1 MASTFLKKR
10 AFKNSTFK
18 NSFLIIILANIL
30 TAQAVV
36 VDKRAIANPES
47 EWLSHG
53 RNYHEQRYSPLK
65 KINRDN
71 INQLDLSWSF
81 QFSTAR
87 GMEATPLVHN
97 GVIYISTG
105 WSHVHALDARSGK
118 QLWHYDAKVAKSHL
132 AKTCCGPVN
141 RGVALWQG
149 DSHAEL
155 QLFFGAL
162 DGRLIALDA
171 STGTENW
178 SVQTTPTDGNYSI
191 TGAPRVVP
199 RVVNGV
205 EKGMVIIGNGGAEL
219 GVRGFVSAYDV
230 KSGEQIW
237 RFYTVPGDPNK
248 PQESPELEAA
258 VETWSGDYWY
268 QNGGGGGTA
277 WDSIVYDPEL
287 DLIYIGTGN
296 GSPWNRDLRSP
307 GGGDN
312 LYLSSIVALQAGSGN
327 YVWHYQVT
335 PQDNWDSTATQQLV
349 LGELEIEGKPRSV
362 IMQAP
367 KNGFFYVLDR
377 ITGELLSA
385 DAFTHITWASH
396 VDMKTGRPVETK
408 YADYQSFGSTYIWPS
423 PYGAHNWQPMSF
435 SSKTGLMYIPV
446 QNIPGYFSA
455 QDSVVYRVDRW
466 NTGLDLSESRDPK
479 SWVAAKASMDALVYG
494 ELVAWDPVKKQRAWQ
509 VHHDKPSN
517 GGILSTAGDLVF
529 QGTWDGTFAAY
540 DAENGTPLWQ
550 YQSDS
555 AILAGP
561 ISYELDG
568 EQYIAVA
575 QGSGGTVMLTV
586 GDELKRNKV
595 NQNKL
600 LVFKRGEFNQI
611 RQVKNSNS
619 DNQTAQD
626 STLAT
631 ILALGHKAETN
642 PEIIKKGQ
650 TLYGQNCASCHG
662 ISVKSNY
669 IVPDLRYMSEQTHR
683 DFSGIVL
690 GGTYAHKGMIGFFE
704 TLSLDDS
711 EAIHAFLDDKQ
722 QRLPEMIEMTFLQKI
737 EYWFVYW
744 TARLGEKYPDLLNAT
759 RDMMM

>member
-1 MASTFLKKR
+1 MIITFLR
-10 AFKNSTFK
+10 YSLLMT
-18 NSFLIIILANIL
+18 LACSL
-30 TAQAVV
+30 LPAQATVNQQT
-36 VDKRAIANPES
+36 IANPQS
-47 EWLSHG
+47 QWLSYG
-53 RNYHEQRYSPLK
+53 RDYQEQRFSPLAQ
-65 KINRDN
+65 INRDN
-71 INQLDLSWSF
+71 INQLDLAWSF
-81 QFSTAR
+81 KFSTAR

-105 WSHVHALDARSGK
+105 WSHVHALDARTGE
-118 QLWHYDAKVAKSHL
+118 QLWHYDANVAKSHL

-149 DSHAEL
+149 DSGAEL
-155 QLFFGAL
+155 QVFFGAL
-162 DGRLIALDA
+162 DGRLIALNA
-171 STGTENW
+171 TTGTENW

-199 RVVNGV
+199 RVVNGI

-219 GVRGFVSAYDV
+219 GVRGFVSAYDI

-248 PQESPELEAA
+248 PQESPALEAA

-277 WDSIVYDPEL
+277 WDSMVYDPEL

-296 GSPWNRDLRSP
+296 GSPWNRELRSP

-312 LYLSSIVALQAGSGN
+312 LYLSSIVALQAGSGD

-349 LGELEIEGKPRSV
+349 LAELEIEGKPRSV

-377 ITGELLSA
+377 ISGELLSA

-396 VDMKTGRPVETK
+396 VDMQTGRPVETK

-466 NTGLDLSESRDPK
+466 NTGLDLNESRDPK

-509 VHHDKPSN
+509 VRHDKPSN

-540 DAENGTPLWQ
+540 DANNGTPLWQ

-600 LVFKRGEFNQI
+600 LVFKRGEFNQT
-611 RQVKNSNS
+611 RSNALT
-619 DNQTAQD
+619 QTAQD

-662 ISVKSNY
+662 ISAKSNH
-669 IVPDLRYMSEQTHR
+669 IIPDLRYMSEQTHI
-683 DFSGIVL
+683 DFNGIVL
-690 GGTYAHKGMIGFFE
+690 GGTYAHKGMIGYFE
-704 TLSLDDS
+704 TLSLEDS

-722 QRLPEMIEMTFLQKI
+722 QRLPEMLEMSFLQKI

-759 RDMMM
+759 RDLMM

>member
-1 MASTFLKKR
+1 MIITFLR
-10 AFKNSTFK
+10 YSLLMT
-18 NSFLIIILANIL
+18 LACSL
-30 TAQAVV
+30 LPAQATVNQQT
-36 VDKRAIANPES
+36 IANPQS
-47 EWLSHG
+47 QWLSYG
-53 RNYHEQRYSPLK
+53 RDYQEQRFSPLAQ
-65 KINRDN
+65 INRDN
-71 INQLDLSWSF
+71 INQLDLAWSF
-81 QFSTAR
+81 KFSTAR

-105 WSHVHALDARSGK
+105 WSHVHALDARTGE
-118 QLWHYDAKVAKSHL
+118 QLWHYDANVAKSHL

-149 DSHAEL
+149 DSGAEL
-155 QLFFGAL
+155 QVFFGAL
-162 DGRLIALDA
+162 DGRLIALNA
-171 STGTENW
+171 TTGTENW

-199 RVVNGV
+199 RVVNGI

-219 GVRGFVSAYDV
+219 GVRGFVSAYDI

-248 PQESPELEAA
+248 PQESPALEAA

-277 WDSIVYDPEL
+277 WDSLVYDPEL

-296 GSPWNRDLRSP
+296 GSPWNRELRSP

-312 LYLSSIVALQAGSGN
+312 LYLSSIVALQAGSGD

-349 LGELEIEGKPRSV
+349 LAELEIEGKPRSV

-377 ITGELLSA
+377 ISGELLSA

-396 VDMKTGRPVETK
+396 VDMQTGRPVETK

-466 NTGLDLSESRDPK
+466 NTGLDLNESRDPK

-509 VHHDKPSN
+509 VRHDKPSN

-540 DAENGTPLWQ
+540 DANNGTPLWQ

-600 LVFKRGEFNQI
+600 LVFKRGEFNQT
-611 RQVKNSNS
+611 RSNALT
-619 DNQTAQD
+619 QTAQD

-662 ISVKSNY
+662 ISAKSNH
-669 IVPDLRYMSEQTHR
+669 IIPDLRYMSEQTHI

-690 GGTYAHKGMIGFFE
+690 GGAYAHKGMIGYFE
-704 TLSLDDS
+704 TLSLEDS

-722 QRLPEMIEMTFLQKI
+722 QRLPEMLEMSFLQKI

-759 RDMMM
+759 RDLMM

>member
-1 MASTFLKKR
+1 MIITFLR
-10 AFKNSTFK
+10 YSLLMT
-18 NSFLIIILANIL
+18 LACSL
-30 TAQAVV
+30 LPAQATVNQQT
-36 VDKRAIANPES
+36 IANPQS
-47 EWLSHG
+47 QWLSYG
-53 RNYHEQRYSPLK
+53 RDYQEQRFSPLAQ
-65 KINRDN
+65 INRDN
-71 INQLDLSWSF
+71 INQLDLAWSF
-81 QFSTAR
+81 KFSTAR

-105 WSHVHALDARSGK
+105 WSHVHALDARTGE
-118 QLWHYDAKVAKSHL
+118 QLWHYDANVAKSHL

-149 DSHAEL
+149 DSGAEL
-155 QLFFGAL
+155 QVFFGAL
-162 DGRLIALDA
+162 DGRLIALNA
-171 STGTENW
+171 TTGTENW

-199 RVVNGV
+199 RVVNGID
-205 EKGMVIIGNGGAEL
+205 KGMVIIGNGGAEL

-230 KSGEQIW
+230 KTGEQIW

-248 PQESPELEAA
+248 PQESPALEAA
-258 VETWSGDYWY
+258 VDTWSGDYWY

-277 WDSIVYDPEL
+277 WDSMVYDPEL

-312 LYLSSIVALQAGSGN
+312 LYLSSIVALQAGSGD

-349 LGELEIEGKPRSV
+349 LAELEIEGKSRSV

-377 ITGELLSA
+377 ISGELLSA

-396 VDMKTGRPVETK
+396 VDMQTGRPVETK

-466 NTGLDLSESRDPK
+466 NTGLDLNESRDPK

-509 VHHDKPSN
+509 VRHDKPSN

-529 QGTWDGTFAAY
+529 QGSWDGTFAAY
-540 DAENGTPLWQ
+540 DANNGTPLWQ

-600 LVFKRGEFNQI
+600 LVFKRGEFNQT
-611 RQVKNSNS
+611 RSNALT
-619 DNQTAQD
+619 QTAQD
-626 STLAT
+626 STLVPTLAT
-631 ILALGHKAETN
+631 ILALGHKAENN

-662 ISVKSNY
+662 ISAKSNH
-669 IVPDLRYMSEQTHR
+669 IIPDLRYMSEQTHI

-690 GGTYAHKGMIGFFE
+690 GGAYAHKGMIGYFE
-704 TLSLDDS
+704 TLSLEDS

-722 QRLPEMIEMTFLQKI
+722 QRLPEMLEMSFLQKI

-759 RDMMM
+759 RDLMM

>member
-1 MASTFLKKR
+1 MPMTFLR
-10 AFKNSTFK
+10 YCLPA
-18 NSFLIIILANIL
+18 ILASIL
-30 TAQAVV
+30 LSAQATTNPPLNEQS
-36 VDKRAIANPES
+36 ITNPEGQ
-47 EWLSHG
+47 WLSYG
-53 RNYHEQRYSPLK
+53 RDYQEQRFSPLSE
-65 KINRDN
+65 INRDT
-71 INQLDLSWSF
+71 ISQLDIAWSF
-81 QFSTAR
+81 KFSTAR

-105 WSHVHALDARSGK
+105 WSHVHALDARSGE

-149 DSHAEL
+149 ERDAKL
-155 QLFFGAL
+155 QVFFGAL

-171 STGTENW
+171 KTGTENW
-178 SVQTTPTDGNYSI
+178 SIQTTPTDGNYSI
-191 TGAPRVVP
+191 TGAPRVIT
-199 RVVNGV
+199 RVEEGV

-219 GVRGFVSAYDV
+219 GVRGFVSAYDTE
-230 KSGEQIW
+230 SGEQIW

-248 PQESPELEAA
+248 PQENKALESAL
-258 VETWSGDYWY
+258 ETWSGDYWY

-277 WDSIVYDPEL
+277 WDSLVYDPEL

-312 LYLSSIVALQAGSGN
+312 LYLSSIVALSADSGE
-327 YVWHYQVT
+327 YIWHYQVT

-349 LGELEIEGKPRSV
+349 LAELEIAGKLRSV

-377 ITGELLSA
+377 LTGELLSA
-385 DAFTHITWASH
+385 DAYTHITWASH
-396 VDMKTGRPVETK
+396 VDMATGRPVESK
-408 YADYQSFGSTYIWPS
+408 YADYQRYGSTYIWPS

-435 SSKTGLMYIPV
+435 SNKTGLMYIPV
-446 QNIPGYFSA
+446 QNIPGYYSA

-466 NTGLDLSESRDPK
+466 NTGVDLNESRDPK

-494 ELVAWDPVKKQRAWQ
+494 ELVAWDPIKKQRAWQ

-529 QGTWDGTFAAY
+529 QGTWDGTFVAY

-586 GDELKRNKV
+586 GEELMRNKV

-600 LVFKRGEFNQI
+600 LVFKRSDFEQTRSHADL
-611 RQVKNSNS
+611 RQEANLAAILPLTQKVDS
-619 DNQTAQD
+619 DP
-626 STLAT
+626 
-631 ILALGHKAETN
+631 ET
-642 PEIIKKGQ
+642 IKKGEV
-650 TLYGQNCASCHG
+650 LYGQNCASCHG
-662 ISVKSNY
+662 ISAKSNH
-669 IVPDLRYMSEQTHR
+669 IVPDLRYMTEQTHN
-683 DFSGIVL
+683 DFIGIVL
-690 GGTYAHKGMIGFFE
+690 GGAYAHKGMIGFYE
-704 TLSLDDS
+704 TLDTDDA
-711 EAIHAFLDDKQ
+711 EAIHAYLKDKQ
-722 QRLPEMIEMTFLQKI
+722 QRLPEMVEMSFLQNI

-744 TARLGEKYPDLLNAT
+744 TAKLGEKYPDLLNAT